1 MNMSSI
7 TKGIA
12 MGVAVGAV
20 TYTLSNAT
28 KHQKKKMKSSTG
40 KAIRAIGDMVEG
52 ISYMIH

>member
-1 MNMSSI
+1 MNMSAI

-20 TYTLSNAT
+20 TYTVSNAT

-40 KAIRAIGDMVEG
+40 KAIKAVGDMVQG
-52 ISYMIH
+52 ISYMFH